1 MTAREFYRAVVKMRH
16 WQRECEKLTRKDNN
30 MKRLKELITSIK
42 RNKSEDIEVRKTLL
56 SIAER
61 NSTIELERGLRA
73 SIKEWQRISNII
85 EYASLKKL
93 RIRCCETLPILHEA
107 PLDILPDERVEIAL
121 LIEKYYRDKEK
132 ELIEKIKSNI

>member
-1 MTAREFYRAVVKMRH
+1 MVKMRH

-30 MKRLKELITSIK
+30 MKLLKELITSIK
-42 RNKSEDIEVRKTLL
+42 RTKSEDIEVRKTLL
-56 SIAER
+56 SIAEC

-93 RIRCCETLPILHEA
+93 RIRGCETLPILHEV

-132 ELIEKIKSNI
+132 ELIEKIKPNI